1 MDVLY
6 STDENVFGLDG
17 VSSVRCLGAEP
28 AEEIDGLCDA
38 G

>member
-6 STDENVFGLDG
+6 STDENVFGLEG
-17 VSSVRCLGAEP
+17 VSSARCLWAEP
-28 AEEIDGLCDA
+28 AEGIDGLCDA